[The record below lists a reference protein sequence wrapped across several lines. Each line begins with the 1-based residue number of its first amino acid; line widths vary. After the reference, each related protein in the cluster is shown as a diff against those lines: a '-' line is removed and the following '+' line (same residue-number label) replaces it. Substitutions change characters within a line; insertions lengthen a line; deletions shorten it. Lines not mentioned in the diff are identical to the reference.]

1 MIVLTSQELL
11 EELKK
16 VKYPGLKRDIVSF
29 GFVKDIEIGSTG
41 VTIQLVPSTGNQE
54 VIEQIR
60 RAVEQTISGL
70 VTVPVEVVIQQPAPP
85 GPTVPQAR
93 AGIPGVKYT
102 VAVASGKGGVGKSTV
117 AVNLALALVSL
128 GRKVGLLDADVYGP
142 SVPLM
147 LGTSERPHANEQK
160 RIIPVERYGLKVIS
174 MGFFVADGTAVVWRG
189 PMITKMLT
197 EFVKNVEWGELDYI
211 LVDLPPGTGDAQLTM
226 VQQVP
231 LSGGVIVTTPQEVA
245 LLDVKRGVTMF
256 EQVHTPVLGVIEN
269 MSYHLCTH
277 CGHQAEIFG
286 HGGGAQ
292 MAAQF
297 DIPFLGEVPLVR
309 QIREAGDAGA
319 PLVVA
324 NPDHPQS
331 KVFHGIAAKIVAQL
345 EELNEAS
352 ISQAEPSVSEP

>member
-1 MIVLTSQELL
+1 MLTPQELL

-16 VKYPGLKRDIVSF
+16 VKYPGFSRDIVSF
-29 GFVKDIEIGSTG
+29 GFVKDIEVGSAG
-41 VTIQLVPSTGNQE
+41 VTIQLAPSTDNQE

-60 RAVEQTISGL
+60 GAVERTVSGL
-70 VTVPVEVVIQQPAPP
+70 VTVPVEIVIQRPASRSPAA
-85 GPTVPQAR
+85 PQAR
-93 AGIPGVKYT
+93 AGVPGVKYT

-128 GRKVGLLDADVYGP
+128 DRKVGLLDADVYGP

-147 LGTSERPHANEQK
+147 LGVAERPRVTEQQ
-160 RIIPVERYGLKVIS
+160 RIMPVERYGLKVIS
-174 MGFFVADGTAVVWRG
+174 MGFFIAEDTPVIWRG

-197 EFVKNVEWGELDYI
+197 EFVKNVEWGELDYL

-256 EQVHTPVLGVIEN
+256 EEVHIPVLGVIEN
-269 MSYHLCTH
+269 MSYHLCSH
-277 CGHQAEIFG
+277 CGHRAEIFG
-286 HGGGAQ
+286 YGGGAR

-297 DIPFLGEVPLVR
+297 GIPFLGEVPLMR
-309 QIREAGDAGA
+309 QIREGGDAGT

-331 KVFHGIAAKIVAQL
+331 RAFQEIAAKIVAQL
-345 EELNEAS
+345 EEKPQKQLPV
-352 ISQAEPSVSEP
+352 Q

>member
-1 MIVLTSQELL
+1 M

-16 VKYPGLKRDIVSF
+16 VKYPGLSRDIVSF
-29 GFVKDIEIGSTG
+29 GFVKDIKADSTG
-41 VTIQLVPSTGNQE
+41 VTVQLAPSTGNQE

-60 RAVEQTISGL
+60 EAVERTVSSL
-70 VTVPVEVVIQQPAPP
+70 VTVPVEIIIEHPAPHGPAAQPART
-85 GPTVPQAR
+85 GV
-93 AGIPGVKYT
+93 PGVKYT
-102 VAVASGKGGVGKSTV
+102 IAVASGKGGVGKSTV
-117 AVNLALALVSL
+117 AVNLALALASL
-128 GRKVGLLDADVYGP
+128 NKKVGLLDADVYGP

-147 LGTSERPHANEQK
+147 LGVAERPHTNDQQ

-197 EFVKNVEWGELDYI
+197 EFVKNVEWGELDYM

-226 VQQVP
+226 VQQMP

-245 LLDVKRGVTMF
+245 LLDVKRGITMF
-256 EQVHTPVLGVIEN
+256 EQVQTPVLGVIEN

-277 CGHQAEIFG
+277 CGHRTEIFG

-292 MAAQF
+292 MAEQF
-297 DIPFLGEVPLVR
+297 DIPFLGEVPLMR
-309 QIREAGDAGA
+309 LIREGGDAGT

-324 NPDHPQS
+324 DPKHPQS
-331 KVFHGIAAKIVAQL
+331 QVFQEIAAKIVAQL
-345 EELNEAS
+345 EE
-352 ISQAEPSVSEP
+352 EP